1 MRMPRGGT
9 FDSDSS
15 NNLVFSGS
23 AIGWVFRQG
32 FEFKN
37 SLKTVLNGG

>member
-1 MRMPRGGT
+1 MPRGGT

-15 NNLVFSGS
+15 NNLVFSGLKTQLS
-23 AIGWVFRQG
+23 AVVVFFFFWQG

-37 SLKTVLNGG
+37 IV

>member
-1 MRMPRGGT
+1 MVRGGT

-23 AIGWVFRQG
+23 KTQLQAG
-32 FEFKN
+32 FSGRDL
-37 SLKTVLNGG
+37 SLRT